1 MNQVN
6 PFNTGY
12 IPGPN
17 VLNPP
22 NPIAQLNPYSQ
33 SLPNLNYGVPGMG
46 LAGSTNPLLNSN
58 NQIMPGANQN
68 QGNINPFD
76 PNQNFLQQNMYPN
89 PMMNDPDLQINQIME
104 DRMLEREKAKELT
117 KEIYKRLSDKY
128 DEEQEDLEE
137 MKKKQEELDKEEKDA
152 KKKDS
157 REERNKRR
165 ELLFGKGGLYNIPV
179 DIFLPRSEYFYKRDR
194 AFLEEM
200 ILAPIKT
207 MGAFGKKLVTEFN
220 KKSLFDS
227 NEAFQEQDILQ
238 LNDEDE
244 YFERAIKDGI

>member
-89 PMMNDPDLQINQIME
+89 PMMNPNNNFQGVPNMANNIAINDPDLQINQIME

-152 KKKDS
+152 KKKTQEKNEI
-157 REERNKRR
+157 REENYFLVR
-165 ELLFGKGGLYNIPV
+165 EDFI
-179 DIFLPRSEYFYKRDR
+179 IFLWIFFYQGQNIFISEIE
-194 AFLEEM
+194 LS
-200 ILAPIKT
+200 L
-207 MGAFGKKLVTEFN
+207 KK
-220 KKSLFDS
+220 
-227 NEAFQEQDILQ
+227 
-238 LNDEDE
+238 
-244 YFERAIKDGI
+244 

>member
-89 PMMNDPDLQINQIME
+89 PMMNPNNNFQGVPNMANNIAINDPDLQINQIMA
-104 DRMLEREKAKELT
+104 DRR
-117 KEIYKRLSDKY
+117 IR
-128 DEEQEDLEE
+128 
-137 MKKKQEELDKEEKDA
+137 KK
-152 KKKDS
+152 
-157 REERNKRR
+157 
-165 ELLFGKGGLYNIPV
+165 
-179 DIFLPRSEYFYKRDR
+179 
-194 AFLEEM
+194 
-200 ILAPIKT
+200 
-207 MGAFGKKLVTEFN
+207 
-220 KKSLFDS
+220 
-227 NEAFQEQDILQ
+227 
-238 LNDEDE
+238 
-244 YFERAIKDGI
+244 

>member
-89 PMMNDPDLQINQIME
+89 PMMNPNNNFQGVPNMANNIAINDPYLQINQIME

-152 KKKDS
+152 KKKTQEKNEI
-157 REERNKRR
+157 REENYFLVK
-165 ELLFGKGGLYNIPV
+165 EVFI
-179 DIFLPRSEYFYKRDR
+179 IFLWIFFYQGQNI
-194 AFLEEM
+194 F
-200 ILAPIKT
+200 IKEIELSL
-207 MGAFGKKLVTEFN
+207 KK
-220 KKSLFDS
+220 
-227 NEAFQEQDILQ
+227 
-238 LNDEDE
+238 
-244 YFERAIKDGI
+244 